1 MRMFP
6 LPILALLAAL
16 AGAKPGPDTAL
27 SLRSVEPMFRVQV
40 LERPSC
46 PPSFDLELTADMP
59 DPGWTLAVD
68 RVSDA
73 DESGRRVVEI
83 TATRAEGAFVQAL
96 TPRTAK
102 VPLGCLR
109 KGVYLID
116 VHLRRGAGRYERVQ
130 AVVLRGA
137 GQDAPR

>member
-1 MRMFP
+1 MRP
-6 LPILALLAAL
+6 LTILAVLAAL

-27 SLRSVEPMFRVQV
+27 TLKPVEPMFQV
-40 LERPSC
+40 RIVERPSC

-68 RVSDA
+68 RVSDPDA
-73 DESGRRVVEI
+73 SGRRVVEI
-83 TATRAEGAFVQAL
+83 TATRAEGAFLQVL

-102 VPLGCLR
+102 VSLGFLR

-116 VHLRRGAGRYERVQ
+116 VHLRRGAAKYERVQ
-130 AVVLRGA
+130 AIVLRGA
-137 GQDAPR
+137 GLER